1 MPAAVPDGGKVSRGD
16 RVSVHYTG
24 TLDDG
29 AVFDSSQERE
39 PLEFTVGDGEVI
51 PGFEDAVIG
60 MSPGD
65 EKTVVL
71 SPSEAYGE
79 YDREMLVEGPRDK
92 FPANVEAGQS
102 FHVHLQGD
110 EEADAVVKEVRKDSV
125 VLDFNHPLAGQRLT
139 FRIRVLNID

>member
-1 MPAAVPDGGKVSRGD
+1 MASRGAVAQGD

-29 AVFDSSQERE
+29 EVFDSSEGRE
-39 PLEFTVGDGEVI
+39 PLEFTVGEGEVI
-51 PGFEDAVIG
+51 RGFEDAILG

-71 SPSEAYGE
+71 APADAYGD
-79 YDREMLVEGPRDK
+79 YDREMVVEGPREK
-92 FPANVEAGQS
+92 FPADVREGQS

-110 EEADAVVKEVRKDSV
+110 QEADAVVKEVRKESV
-125 VLDFNHPLAGQRLT
+125 VLDFNHPLAGKRLT
-139 FRIRVLNID
+139 FRIKVLKAG